1 MEFLDEGCQIILYFL
16 IEAKYN
22 SVNVDVQRTNRAK
35 KQTQISVNKC
45 EFLHSVHSDTDIHA
59 NLLIRRKALII
70 DSIKNCEPMLL
81 NSGNPVSS
89 EESLGGETR
98 DTD

>member
-1 MEFLDEGCQIILYFL
+1 MSVKKITLYYL

-22 SVNVDVQRTNRAK
+22 SVNVDVQRTNKAK
-35 KQTQISVNKC
+35 KQTQISLKNVNAC
-45 EFLHSVHSDTDIHA
+45 IQYTLIQTTDIHA
-59 NLLIRRKALII
+59 NLLIRGQALIT